1 MLPPQRRGSFNKFM
15 QQQDGGSA
23 GALPPAARPDSP
35 HSSLALPL
43 RPNWRQTLASPHTCK
58 WSPLH
63 KYRLL
68 KGAFAS
74 ESPPLFFFFFLYY
87 IPQPGRVKE
96 KRKRRE
102 SEQVGKG
109 GFGMCSLHPRPQSAG
124 NPVLYPQT
132 PGPCRAMAQSQ
143 QAGIPGKMSLSP
155 SVSRT
160 WSLSSPRPFPTSH
173 ASSPLAHGRFPNAA
187 TILFVKT

>member
-58 WSPLH
+58 WFPLH

-74 ESPPLFFFFFLYY
+74 ESPPLFFFFSSITFLS
-87 IPQPGRVKE
+87 QAGLKKKE
-96 KRKRRE
+96 KGERVSKWGRE
-102 SEQVGKG
+102 GLECAASI
-109 GFGMCSLHPRPQSAG
+109 
-124 NPVLYPQT
+124 
-132 PGPCRAMAQSQ
+132 PGPNLQGTLSFTPRHQGL
-143 QAGIPGKMSLSP
+143 AGLWLSP
-155 SVSRT
+155 SRQA
-160 WSLSSPRPFPTSH
+160 SLGRC
-173 ASSPLAHGRFPNAA
+173 PLAP
-187 TILFVKT
+187 L